1 MEDLENSFIRIL
13 DTNDIDLQ
21 NCIERLY
28 FDEFAPSL
36 VLGFISPHLNFEI
49 ISQRI
54 KSSFPNETKVIL
66 TTTAGELCTFNINE
80 KRDSLYHQTSAFWNN
95 IVLQS
100 FSKDIID
107 EIEVLTIPLSSENI
121 TSQNISHQERID
133 RIKNEI
139 LKQNIPFKINH
150 ENCFALTIIDGLSNS
165 ESFLTQA
172 VYESGKLPCLLIGGS
187 SGGKL
192 DFKESYIFNNQ
203 RSTRHSA
210 IIMLIKLKENMKYG
224 VFKSQSCEKT
234 DFSFLVAQSNMLNRS
249 VQSVLDT
256 NGNKII
262 NIVDILCKYLNCN
275 LENLPSKL
283 SDYTFAIEVNNELYI
298 RSVSNVDIE
307 NKSIS
312 FFCDIS
318 FGDILF
324 LVKNKEFVSQTNS
337 DYRKYELSKKQK
349 PIGAILND
357 CILRR
362 LLNSKNLNSLK
373 TFNDIP
379 LAGYSTFGELLG
391 LNINQTLT
399 ALFFY
404 KVEEDE
410 YYYDDYVDNFVDKYS
425 SFFAYFKQRE
435 INKYLLLSRVRTTL
449 LGNLKSAFPLIQ
461 DMVNIL
467 NFVYKNTSEGNKVI
481 DDVTNKFTLFSQEVL
496 NSVNTNTILV
506 QDMAELTKSASDI
519 KKVLSSISA
528 IAIQTNL
535 LALNAAIEASRA
547 GEFGNGFKV
556 VADEVKKLAGK
567 TQASLGESNASVN
580 ITIQNIKEISNNISV
595 ASKKLGIVSVDMGD
609 INSSIEQIHVKSL
622 ESNGFIKDK
631 KENFDKLIQS
641 INTIEGIQKQ
651 LDVLEQNF

>member
-107 EIEVLTIPLSSENI
+107 EIEVLTIPLFSENI

-133 RIKNEI
+133 KIKNEI

-379 LAGYSTFGELLG
+379 LSGYSTFGELLG

-404 KVEEDE
+404 KIEEDE
-410 YYYDDYVDNFVDKYS
+410 HYYDDYVDNFVDKYS

>member
-1 MEDLENSFIRIL
+1 MGICKWFFIEVFFQIESLSNTFYETNYSQLFLYLIILIYSILIFVFVFKSAINYKGSKLWSFLAKVIITINLFISLSYSADIVKFYFLEDYAIEKEISDFKKNLPMQVDSVSILIDIYKRNKTIFYNYQLFNVSLNKENDKNRFKRQIQNSLCEDEISLSLLKRDYIL
-13 DTNDIDLQ
+13 DY
-21 NCIERLY
+21 EY
-28 FDEFAPSL
+28 
-36 VLGFISPHLNFEI
+36 
-49 ISQRI
+49 
-54 KSSFPNETKVIL
+54 
-66 TTTAGELCTFNINE
+66 INE
-80 KRDSLYHQTSAFWNN
+80 K
-95 IVLQS
+95 
-100 FSKDIID
+100 
-107 EIEVLTIPLSSENI
+107 E
-121 TSQNISHQERID
+121 
-133 RIKNEI
+133 
-139 LKQNIPFKINH
+139 
-150 ENCFALTIIDGLSNS
+150 
-165 ESFLTQA
+165 
-172 VYESGKLPCLLIGGS
+172 
-187 SGGKL
+187 
-192 DFKESYIFNNQ
+192 
-203 RSTRHSA
+203 
-210 IIMLIKLKENMKYG
+210 
-224 VFKSQSCEKT
+224 EK
-234 DFSFLVAQSNMLNRS
+234 V
-249 VQSVLDT
+249 
-256 NGNKII
+256 I
-262 NIVDILCKYLNCN
+262 NIQTEKNDCG
-275 LENLPSKL
+275 
-283 SDYTFAIEVNNELYI
+283 
-298 RSVSNVDIE
+298 
-307 NKSIS
+307 KSIY
-312 FFCDIS
+312 D
-318 FGDILF
+318 L
-324 LVKNKEFVSQTNS
+324 E
-337 DYRKYELSKKQK
+337 
-349 PIGAILND
+349 ILND

>member
-107 EIEVLTIPLSSENI
+107 EIEVLTIPLFSENI

-133 RIKNEI
+133 KIKNEI

-349 PIGAILND
+349 PLGAILND

-379 LAGYSTFGELLG
+379 LSGYSTFGELLG